1 MAPQSKITNL
11 YERVHEC
18 VIDSTAASLP
28 PGTDLSR
35 VVVEPPR
42 DPTHGD
48 WATNAAMVTAK
59 GVGKKPKEIAE
70 ATANALRNAEIVDR
84 VDVAGP
90 GFINLRLKPHV
101 WGEELRVV
109 LESGL
114 NYGRSDIGRSQK
126 VNVEFVSTTSTMRAR
141 RSTSWR
147 ARPFCVTAKRSAR
160 TSVRSRRDFTPAIT

>member
-1 MAPQSKITNL
+1 MTIIPLLAAAMAPQSKSTNL

-18 VIDSTAASLP
+18 VIGSTAASLP

-90 GFINLRLKPHV
+90 RFINLGLKPHV
-101 WGEELRVV
+101 WGGALRV
-109 LESGL
+109 GL
-114 NYGRSDIGRSQK
+114 GRGLTHAP
-126 VNVEFVSTTSTMRAR
+126 EHT
-141 RSTSWR
+141 
-147 ARPFCVTAKRSAR
+147 
-160 TSVRSRRDFTPAIT
+160 

>member
-1 MAPQSKITNL
+1 MTIIPLLAAAMAPQSKSTNL

-18 VIDSTAASLP
+18 VIGSTAASLP

-59 GVGKKPKEIAE
+59 GVGKKQKERAKE
-70 ATANALRNAEIVDR
+70 TANALRNAEIVDR

-109 LESGL
+109 VEWGL
-114 NYGRSDIGRSQK
+114 NHGRGNIGASEK
-126 VNVEFVSTTSTMRAR
+126 LNIEFVFANPTG
-141 RSTSWR
+141 
-147 ARPFCVTAKRSAR
+147 PLHFGHGHG
-160 TSVRSRRDFTPAIT
+160 